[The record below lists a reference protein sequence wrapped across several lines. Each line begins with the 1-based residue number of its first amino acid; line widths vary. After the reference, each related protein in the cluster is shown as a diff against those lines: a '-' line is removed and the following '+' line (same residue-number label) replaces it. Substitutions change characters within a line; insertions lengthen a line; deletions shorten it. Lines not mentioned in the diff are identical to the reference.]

1 MMLLCRWTELQ
12 KEVTMLWA
20 CCPFSRNERDS
31 STLEELVHESMTK
44 RLNYVRAS
52 RFKVQHLD
60 IVEDLLDEDWM
71 MAVEMRQGWTLSLV
85 FVVGWS
91 DRDVD
96 GKD

>member
-1 MMLLCRWTELQ
+1 
-12 KEVTMLWA
+12 MLWA
-20 CCPFSRNERDS
+20 CCPFSRNQRDS

-44 RLNYVRAS
+44 RLKYDRAS
-52 RFKVQHLD
+52 RLKVQHLD
-60 IVEDLLDEDWM
+60 IAEDLLDEYWTM
-71 MAVEMRQGWTLSLV
+71 EVAMRQGWTLSLV